1 MAEARREGRCGLTRI
16 LDRARDF
23 LWRNARLLE
32 RRLFEARF
40 EGGPRGPLVDSLRAY
55 RNPDGGYGHALE
67 PDLRG
72 PDSHP
77 IHSDFA
83 LRTLDEAGARDA
95 SLLKPLADRLARLAG
110 PDGRVPPIFPSA
122 LEYPH
127 AKHWDSETALL
138 PSWNPTFAIAGRLH
152 AYGIHHPWL
161 DVVTE
166 NAFEALT
173 LRSLGDAHVIQAA
186 LVFLANVPDRVRA
199 DALFDGVAAQIE
211 GSDWFVMET
220 PVTRYGLTPLDFA
233 PTPIAPARHHFS
245 RECIEAHLDDLVA
258 RQQHDGGWPIFWDP
272 PGPAATSEW
281 RGRWTIDAL
290 AVLQAYGRIR

>member
-1 MAEARREGRCGLTRI
+1 
-16 LDRARDF
+16 
-23 LWRNARLLE
+23 
-32 RRLFEARF
+32 
-40 EGGPRGPLVDSLRAY
+40 VDALRAY
-55 RNPDGGYGHALE
+55 RNEDGGYGHALE

-77 IHSDFA
+77 IHSDFG

-95 SLLKPLADRLARLAG
+95 SLVKPLADRLANLAA

-122 LEYPH
+122 LAHPH

-152 AYGIHHPWL
+152 AYGIQHPWL

-173 LRSLGDAHVIQAA
+173 LRSLGDAHVIQCA
-186 LVFLANVPDRVRA
+186 LVFLAHAPDRARA
-199 DALFDGVAAQIE
+199 DALFDGVASQIE
-211 GSDWFVMET
+211 GADWFVMET
-220 PVTRYGLTPLDFA
+220 PVRRYGLTPLHFA
-233 PTPIAPARHHFS
+233 PTPISPARRYFS
-245 RECIEAHLDDLVA
+245 RERIEAHLDDLLA
-258 RQQHDGGWPIFWDP
+258 RQQDDGGWPIFWDP
-272 PGPAATSEW
+272 PGLAAAAEW

-290 AVLQAYGRIR
+290 AVLQAYGRIH